1 MMNPLFSMLGG
12 GNQFQNTPFGNVANL
27 IQSLNQFRQ
36 NFNGNPQQQIQQL
49 LNSGRISQEQYN
61 DAFQKAQQIQRM
73 LNGRF

>member
-36 NFNGNPQQQIQQL
+36 NFSGNPQQQIQQL